1 MTINNEAIVKVK
13 LLGYFKEQLMRIF
26 APKDKATT
34 TKEGLMSKEDK
45 IKLDGIQEGA
55 TNYQHPSTHSADIIT
70 ETDDRKWMTPTHIS
84 DIATAKSTAEDTKTK
99 FEAHVKDIAEITDA
113 EVKALLDGAGL
124 TEIQ

>member
-1 MTINNEAIVKVK
+1 MAINNEAIVKVK

-70 ETDDRKWMTPTHIS
+70 ETDNRKWMTPTHIS

>member
-1 MTINNEAIVKVK
+1 MAINNEAIVKVK